1 MVDEDLVGV
10 LGAPRRRRNH
20 GRAEQLTRYIHKY
33 DCEDIMEYAVDVYD
47 WKKSLEVHY
56 QIGDWPYIQY
66 EEGFKDIFQLT
77 CIAKQ
82 LQLGQ

>member
-1 MVDEDLVGV
+1 MGV

-66 EEGFKDIFQLT
+66 EEGFKDLVRPAKNKPSLT
-77 CIAKQ
+77 K
-82 LQLGQ
+82 